1 MTATS
6 QRCVHNMTPIAT
18 DGRLSLLWRTI
29 LFLSLCV
36 IVTQIF
42 LYIWI
47 QRSVNDHFEQMDAE
61 ILTHAAFNL
70 RQYMHSDNFTGFDDF
85 NSFNNADNSVEQAN
99 ATQDNKVTKASQH
112 ALALQNA
119 SIDYEVKTVIT
130 DSDGQVLI
138 SVPTDFISQT
148 SHHGAVKELWQ
159 KHHEQPFDL
168 KINERHY
175 RAMVIQHASRLAL
188 IALPIDV
195 HHQYLVQFNRQLI
208 LILIAITFILVSIAA
223 FSVHLGFAPLATIRQ
238 KMSRINA
245 EQLDD
250 RIVVADM
257 PSELRPLAEAYNAM
271 MDKLAHNFESL
282 SRFSDDIAHELR
294 TPLATLST
302 QTQVMLSKPRD
313 SDEYIEQLHHQ
324 HDTLAQLTN
333 LINNMLLLA
342 KTQKGLYHSQF
353 NRVDSDLLLTK
364 MIDYYEWIAEDRAI
378 SFNKTGEFKTI
389 LGDASLLQRL
399 FANLLA
405 NAVYYAASNSI
416 IRINGKTITDNVVDN
431 VANSGQISSLS
442 NTTASLLQIVF
453 SNRLTEP
460 MTQAEVDKL
469 PERFYRHHKTLS
481 MHAGTGLGLSI
492 VHAIVGA
499 HNGKIAITVKDG
511 YHFEVSI
518 KLLLA

>member
-1 MTATS
+1 MIAPIS
-6 QRCVHNMTPIAT
+6 LRLLNSMTPIAT

-29 LFLSLCV
+29 LLLSLCV

-42 LYIWI
+42 LYVWI
-47 QRSVNDHFEQMDAE
+47 QRSVNEHFEQMDAE

-70 RQYMHSDNFTGFDDF
+70 RQYMDSNNVDNIVHTGDTANTNDTSISD
-85 NSFNNADNSVEQAN
+85 ADSKKE
-99 ATQDNKVTKASQH
+99 KLLSQQT
-112 ALALQNA
+112 LALQNA

-130 DSDGQVLI
+130 DNNGQVLI
-138 SVPTDFISQT
+138 SVPTGFINQSAH
-148 SHHGAVKELWQ
+148 SGAVNMLWQ

-168 KINERHY
+168 TINDRHY
-175 RAMVIQHASRLAL
+175 RAIVIQHARRLAL

-195 HHQYLVQFNRQLI
+195 HHQYLAQFNRQLI
-208 LILIAITFILVSIAA
+208 VILIAITFLLVSIAA

-245 EQLDD
+245 DQLDD
-250 RIVVADM
+250 RIVIADM
-257 PSELRPLAEAYNAM
+257 PSELRSLAESYNAM
-271 MDKLAHNFESL
+271 MVKLAHNFETL

-302 QTQVMLSKPRD
+302 QTQVMLSKPRA
-313 SDEYIEQLHHQ
+313 SNEYIEQLHHQ
-324 HDTLAQLTN
+324 HDTLAQLSS

-342 KTQKGLYHSQF
+342 KTQKGLIHSQF

-364 MIDYYEWIAEDRAI
+364 MMEYYEWIAEDRAI
-378 SFNKTGEFKTI
+378 TFKKTGDFKTI

-399 FANLLA
+399 FANLIA
-405 NAVYYAASNSI
+405 NAVYYAASDSI
-416 IRINGKTITDNVVDN
+416 IHINGKIVTDK
-431 VANSGQISSLS
+431 VAENRQVLSSSGMLASYLQISF
-442 NTTASLLQIVF
+442 T
-453 SNRLTEP
+453 NRLTAP

-469 PERFYRHHKTLS
+469 SERFYRHHKTLS
-481 MHAGTGLGLSI
+481 MHAGSGLGLSI
-492 VHAIVGA
+492 VHAIVNA

-511 YHFEVSI
+511 YYFEVSI

>member
-1 MTATS
+1 MTALLS
-6 QRCVHNMTPIAT
+6 LQSLNNMTPIAT

-29 LFLSLCV
+29 LLLSLCV

-42 LYIWI
+42 LYVWI
-47 QRSVNDHFEQMDAE
+47 QRSVNEHFEQMDAE

-70 RQYMHSDNFTGFDDF
+70 RQYMDS
-85 NSFNNADNSVEQAN
+85 NSIVDTSN
-99 ATQDNKVTKASQH
+99 TKKKPLSQQ

-130 DSDGQVLI
+130 DNNGQVLI
-138 SVPTDFISQT
+138 SVPTGFINQS
-148 SHHGAVKELWQ
+148 SHSGAVKMLWQ

-168 KINERHY
+168 KINDRHY
-175 RAMVIQHASRLAL
+175 RAIVIQHASRLAL

-195 HHQYLVQFNRQLI
+195 HHQYLAQFNRQLI
-208 LILIAITFILVSIAA
+208 VILIAITFLLVSIAA

-245 EQLDD
+245 DQLDD
-250 RIVVADM
+250 RIVIADM
-257 PSELRPLAEAYNAM
+257 PSELRALAESYNAM
-271 MDKLAHNFESL
+271 MVKLAHNFETL

-302 QTQVMLSKPRD
+302 QTQVMLSKPRA
-313 SDEYIEQLHHQ
+313 SNEYIEQLHHQ
-324 HDTLAQLTN
+324 HDTLAQLSS

-342 KTQKGLYHSQF
+342 KTQKGLIHSQF

-364 MIDYYEWIAEDRAI
+364 MMEYYEWIAEDRAI
-378 SFNKTGEFKTI
+378 TFKKTGGFKI
-389 LGDASLLQRL
+389 VLGDESLLQRL
-399 FANLLA
+399 FANLIA
-405 NAVYYAASNSI
+405 NAVYYAASDSI
-416 IRINGKTITDNVVDN
+416 IHINGKIVTDKVADN
-431 VANSGQISSLS
+431 RQVLSSSGMLASYLQISF
-442 NTTASLLQIVF
+442 T
-453 SNRLTEP
+453 NRLTAP

-469 PERFYRHHKTLS
+469 SERFYRHHKTLS
-481 MHAGTGLGLSI
+481 MHAGSGLGLSI
-492 VHAIVGA
+492 VHAIVNA

-511 YHFEVSI
+511 YYFEVSI

>member
-1 MTATS
+1 M
-6 QRCVHNMTPIAT
+6 RLLNNMTPIAT

-29 LFLSLCV
+29 LLLSLCV

-42 LYIWI
+42 LYVWI

-70 RQYMHSDNFTGFDDF
+70 RQYMDSNSIFDTS
-85 NSFNNADNSVEQAN
+85 N
-99 ATQDNKVTKASQH
+99 TKKKPLSQQM
-112 ALALQNA
+112 LALQNA

-130 DSDGQVLI
+130 DNDGQVLI
-138 SVPTDFISQT
+138 SMPTSFISQS
-148 SHHGAVKELWQ
+148 SHHSAVKMLWQ
-159 KHHEQPFDL
+159 KYHEQPFDL
-168 KINERHY
+168 TINDRHY
-175 RAMVIQHASRLAL
+175 RAIVIQHTRRLAL

-195 HHQYLVQFNRQLI
+195 HHQYLAQFNRQLI
-208 LILIAITFILVSIAA
+208 LILVAITFILVFIAA

-257 PSELRPLAEAYNAM
+257 PSELRPLAESYNAM

-302 QTQVMLSKPRD
+302 QTQVMLSKLRD
-313 SDEYIEQLHHQ
+313 SHEYIEQLHHQ
-324 HDTLAQLTN
+324 HDTLAQLSN

-342 KTQKGLYHSQF
+342 KTQKGLIHSQF

-364 MIDYYEWIAEDRAI
+364 MMVYYEWIAEDRAI
-378 SFNKTGEFKTI
+378 SFKKTGKFKTI
-389 LGDASLLQRL
+389 LGDESLLQRL

-405 NAVYYAASNSI
+405 NAIYYAASDSI
-416 IRINGKTITDNVVDN
+416 IHISAATVTDNVAGRV
-431 VANSGQISSLS
+431 VNSGQISSSS
-442 NTTASLLQIVF
+442 NMPASYLQIIF
-453 SNRLTEP
+453 TNHLTEP

-469 PERFYRHHKTLS
+469 SERFYRHHKTLS
-481 MHAGTGLGLSI
+481 MHIGTGLGLSI
-492 VHAIVGA
+492 VHAIVNA
-499 HNGKIAITVKDG
+499 HRGKIAITVKDD

>member
-1 MTATS
+1 
-6 QRCVHNMTPIAT
+6 MTPIAT

-29 LFLSLCV
+29 LLLSLCV

-42 LYIWI
+42 LYVWI
-47 QRSVNDHFEQMDAE
+47 QRSVNEHFEQMDAE

-70 RQYMHSDNFTGFDDF
+70 RQYMDS
-85 NSFNNADNSVEQAN
+85 NSIVDTSN
-99 ATQDNKVTKASQH
+99 TKKKPLSQQ

-130 DSDGQVLI
+130 DNNGQVLI
-138 SVPTDFISQT
+138 SVPTGFINQS
-148 SHHGAVKELWQ
+148 SHSGAVKMLWQ

-168 KINERHY
+168 KINDRHY
-175 RAMVIQHASRLAL
+175 RAIVIQHASRLAL

-195 HHQYLVQFNRQLI
+195 HHQYLAQFNRQLI
-208 LILIAITFILVSIAA
+208 VILIAITFLLVSIAA

-245 EQLDD
+245 DQLDD
-250 RIVVADM
+250 RIVIADM
-257 PSELRPLAEAYNAM
+257 PSELRALAESYNAM
-271 MDKLAHNFESL
+271 MVKLAHNFETL

-302 QTQVMLSKPRD
+302 QTQVMLSKPRA
-313 SDEYIEQLHHQ
+313 SNEYIEQLHHQ
-324 HDTLAQLTN
+324 HDTLAQLSS

-342 KTQKGLYHSQF
+342 KTQKGLIHSQF

-364 MIDYYEWIAEDRAI
+364 MMEYYEWIAEDRAI
-378 SFNKTGEFKTI
+378 TFKKTGGFKI
-389 LGDASLLQRL
+389 VLGDESLLQRL
-399 FANLLA
+399 FANLIA
-405 NAVYYAASNSI
+405 NAVYYAASDSI
-416 IRINGKTITDNVVDN
+416 IHINGKIVTDKVADN
-431 VANSGQISSLS
+431 RQVLSSSGMLASYLQISF
-442 NTTASLLQIVF
+442 T
-453 SNRLTEP
+453 NRLTAP

-469 PERFYRHHKTLS
+469 SERFYRHHKTLS
-481 MHAGTGLGLSI
+481 MHAGSGLGLSI
-492 VHAIVGA
+492 VHAIVNA

-511 YHFEVSI
+511 YYFEVSI

>member
-1 MTATS
+1 MA
-6 QRCVHNMTPIAT
+6 PIAT
-18 DGRLSLLWRTI
+18 DARLSLLWRTI
-29 LFLSLCV
+29 LLLSLCV

-70 RQYMHSDNFTGFDDF
+70 RQYMDSNHIGDTMNTGNTGDIA
-85 NSFNNADNSVEQAN
+85 NINNIATTDADSKKE
-99 ATQDNKVTKASQH
+99 KLLSQQT
-112 ALALQNA
+112 LALQNA

-130 DSDGQVLI
+130 DNNGQVLI
-138 SVPTDFISQT
+138 SVPAGFINQS
-148 SHHGAVKELWQ
+148 SNDGAVKNLWQ
-159 KHHEQPFDL
+159 KHHEQPFNL
-168 KINERHY
+168 TINERHY
-175 RAMVIQHASRLAL
+175 RAIIIQHANRLAL

-195 HHQYLVQFNRQLI
+195 HHQYLAQFNRQLI
-208 LILIAITFILVSIAA
+208 MILIAITFILVSIAA

-238 KMSRINA
+238 KMSGINA

-250 RIVVADM
+250 RIVIADM
-257 PSELRPLAEAYNAM
+257 PSELRPLAETYNAM
-271 MDKLAHNFESL
+271 MDKLAHNFASL

-313 SDEYIEQLHHQ
+313 SQEYIEQLHHQ
-324 HDTLAQLTN
+324 HDTLAQLSN

-342 KTQKGLYHSQF
+342 KTQKGLIHSQF
-353 NRVDSDLLLTK
+353 HRVDSDLLLTK

-378 SFNKTGEFKTI
+378 SFEKTGEFKAV
-389 LGDASLLQRL
+389 LGDESLLQRL

-405 NAVYYAASNSI
+405 NAVYYAASDSI
-416 IRINGKTITDNVVDN
+416 IYISAATVTDNV
-431 VANSGQISSLS
+431 ASSGQVLSLS
-442 NTTASLLQIVF
+442 GMPISYLQITF
-453 SNRLTEP
+453 TNRLTAP

-469 PERFYRHHKTLS
+469 SERFYRHHKTIN
-481 MHAGTGLGLSI
+481 MHSGTGLGLSI
-492 VHAIVGA
+492 VHAIVNA
-499 HNGKIAITVKDG
+499 HNGKIAITVKDE

-518 KLLLA
+518 KLIIAS

>member
-85 NSFNNADNSVEQAN
+85 NSFNNADNSVEQAK

-138 SVPTDFISQT
+138 SVPTGFISQT

-159 KHHEQPFDL
+159 KYHEQPFDL

-378 SFNKTGEFKTI
+378 SFNKTGEFNTV

-453 SNRLTEP
+453 SNCLTEP

-469 PERFYRHHKTLS
+469 SERFYRHHKTLS